1 MGMKEMPVIK
11 DIGNGRK
18 FWTNEFP
25 TFKVK
30 VLVEKQDPLADIVN
44 FGYMAP
50 YLIVFEEK
58 DMTPEEEIEFA
69 DKNGFSNIAR
79 KYSTSVVFVYP
90 TSDKGW
96 EDASPSLFC
105 DLIANS
111 RIHEYFTD
119 GVVTAKNRFT
129 GQREDNFIRGAI
141 FRTSLYGYGKSADY
155 IAGNLLKTVNGQFLW
170 GPGEITPAC
179 VTLERLSVIPD
190 PERNDIPVVSVG
202 NPEQTNS
209 VFREKCK
216 HHLIKEKSEIE
227 KDFSGFVWKFKRWV
241 GALQINDDTEELG
254 MKCEP
259 GFETVK
265 TSKDNNGDDKGTA
278 EHRVGYV
285 AWYNNGL
292 LDNGKVPTLLTF
304 HGGGDSAFYIAYES
318 GWYRIANKYGFLL
331 ISIENHLNSTATEM
345 MELVDKLKE
354 KYPIDEKR
362 LYASGF
368 SMGGCKSWDMYQE
381 YPERFAALAP
391 MDATFEVG
399 LNVYGQPAPCEIN
412 RKVPVPVFYS
422 GGEETP
428 LPELPFQAEKCFDRI
443 KYLFEVNRVKK
454 PFNKTFED
462 QSDWEN
468 RIWSVDGDRI
478 EKIEDKSRDSILT
491 LHCFEDEDGK
501 YTTVLGSIS
510 GQGHECRVHTCEQAW
525 KFMSQFE
532 R

>member
-1 MGMKEMPVIK
+1 MGMKEIPKIT
-11 DIGNGRK
+11 DIGGGRK

-25 TFKVK
+25 TFKAK
-30 VLVEKQDPLADIVN
+30 VLVEKPDPLADIVN

-50 YLIVFEEK
+50 YLIIFEEK
-58 DMTPEEEIEFA
+58 DMTQEEEIEFA
-69 DKNGFSNIAR
+69 DKNGFSKIAK
-79 KYSTSVVFVYP
+79 KYSSSVVFVYP

-96 EDASPSLFC
+96 DNAPDTLFP

-129 GQREDNFIRGAI
+129 GQREDNYIRGAI
-141 FRTSLYGYGKSADY
+141 FRTALYGYGKSADY
-155 IAGNLLKTVNGQFLW
+155 IAKNLLKTVNGEFLW

-179 VTLERLSVIPD
+179 VTLERLSVVPD
-190 PERNDIPVVSVG
+190 SERDDIPVVSVA
-202 NPEQTNS
+202 NPDFVNKIFS
-209 VFREKCK
+209 EKCRYA
-216 HHLIKEKSEIE
+216 LIKVSSDIE
-227 KDFSGFVWKFKRWV
+227 KDFYSFVWKFKRWV
-241 GALQINDDTEELG
+241 GGLQINDDLNDLG

-265 TSKDNNGDDKGTA
+265 TSKDNNGDDKGTV
-278 EHRVGYV
+278 EHRIGYV

-292 LDNGKVPTLLTF
+292 LDNGKVPTLLVF
-304 HGGGDSAFYIAYES
+304 HGGGDSAFYIAHES

-345 MELVDKLKE
+345 IELVDKLKE
-354 KYPIDEKR
+354 KYPIDETR

-368 SMGGCKSWDMYQE
+368 SMGGCKSWDLYQE
-381 YPERFAALAP
+381 YPKVFAALAP

-399 LNVYGQPAPCEIN
+399 LNVYGQPAPREIN
-412 RKVPVPVFYS
+412 RDTPVPVFYS

-443 KYLFEVNRVKK
+443 KYLFEVNKVKK
-454 PFNKTFED
+454 PFDKTFED
-462 QSDWEN
+462 RSNWEN
-468 RIWSVDGDRI
+468 RIWSVDGDKI

-491 LHCFEDEDGK
+491 LHYFEDENGN

-525 KFMSQFE
+525 KFMSKFE